1 MKRFVSVM
9 VVLGFVLGPAML
21 MAQDA
26 PKAER
31 KHREAQPAG
40 EKKVHEAQPAG
51 EKKAAV
57 PLQDLLL
64 TGKIAKEEK
73 AGKEG
78 KTLVIYTL
86 TTTDG
91 NAITLPKPKADAPVA
106 INLDDYLNVDVKVVA
121 KGRES
126 SEKEGKKT
134 TKVVEIVNIEK
145 IPEVPAAR

>member
-1 MKRFVSVM
+1 M

-40 EKKVHEAQPAG
+40 EKK
-51 EKKAAV
+51 AAV

-78 KTLVIYTL
+78 KSHVTYTL
-86 TTTDG
+86 TTTAG
-91 NAITLPKPKADAPVA
+91 TAITLPKPKADAPAA
-106 INLDDYLNVDVKVVA
+106 IKLDDYLNVNVKVVA
-121 KGRES
+121 KGREI
-126 SEKEGKKT
+126 EREGKKI
-134 TKVVEIVNIEK
+134 TKVMEILNIEK
-145 IPEVPAAR
+145 VPEAPAAQ